1 MLHESATDDDQ
12 QQDHDEQD
20 EHEDFDGG
28 CVHGRS
34 VPASAAMILTVE
46 LSEAE
51 ARELLKCHATEE
63 RLADDIR
70 AVPWDRAN
78 AMCKLHEALDKAL
91 YVRA

>member
-1 MLHESATDDDQ
+1 MLHDLPASDQ
-12 QQDHDEQD
+12 QHDDHDAED
-20 EHEDFDGG
+20 EVDYHEGFD
-28 CVHGRS
+28 VHSRR
-34 VPASAAMILTVE
+34 VPAGAAMILTVE

-91 YVRA
+91 HVRA